1 MADKEVDQ
9 QNRTLK
15 ELVDNQ
21 KETNKTLVTGFTALQ
36 KAGAADSTF
45 MSKNLGSLMEVAA
58 TRAAQ
63 AKSEKF
69 DKKEEVTEVD
79 EKVEKLTEEQ
89 GKEGKKSRNLLRT
102 IAEFSTKT
110 HEKGQLAAS
119 KATEMA
125 REGSEKLKK
134 LGQTIVGGIS
144 KVFRETWGNMTKAA
158 KRLTFGGLLFAAFM
172 VAFMNFLNSDLF
184 SDMQKSLEKNG
195 EFI

>member
-1 MADKEVDQ
+1 MANDKELEQ

-15 ELVDNQ
+15 ELAESQ

-58 TRAAQ
+58 TRGAQ
-63 AKSEKF
+63 KRQEAF
-69 DKKEEVTEVD
+69 DKREEITEVD
-79 EKVEKLTEEQ
+79 ERIEKLTEENVE
-89 GKEGKKSRNLLRT
+89 EGKKSRNLLRT

-110 HEKGQLAAS
+110 HEKGVIAAS

-134 LGQTIVGGIS
+134 
-144 KVFRETWGNMTKAA
+144 
-158 KRLTFGGLLFAAFM
+158 
-172 VAFMNFLNSDLF
+172 
-184 SDMQKSLEKNG
+184 
-195 EFI
+195 